1 MIQHNYG
8 TDAHE
13 IMMKV
18 FIHVESHEMVDVDMS
33 RKADLEWSQDSSTHP
48 SADVKHPV

>member
-13 IMMKV
+13 IVMKV

-33 RKADLEWSQDSSTHP
+33 RKADLEWSQDSTHA